1 MATMKNPVNHIRIVN
16 RRSSTL
22 LKCAVLATIILSV
35 AALTIIR
42 VSIQNT
48 KEVQEKMQSQI
59 NQLSQENQRLTK
71 QIAELGTVESVEGI
85 GTEELGLVNPNRKFF
100 VPNNS
105 YK

>member
-1 MATMKNPVNHIRIVN
+1 MAAKRNPFSHIRVVY

-22 LKCAVLATIILSV
+22 LKCAVLAAIVLSV

-48 KEVQEKMQSQI
+48 QAVQEQMQSQI

-71 QIAELGTVESVEGI
+71 QIAELGTVESVQRI
-85 GTEELGLVNPNRKFF
+85 ATQELGLVNPNGQFF
-100 VPNNS
+100 TPNNS
-105 YK
+105 PE

>member
-1 MATMKNPVNHIRIVN
+1 MATMKNPFSHIRIVY

-71 QIAELGTVESVEGI
+71 QIAELGTVESVQRI
-85 GTEELGLVNPNRKFF
+85 ATQELGLVNPNSQFF

-105 YK
+105 PE